1 MAGELARATIALAD
15 LIPRFHRAHHAFPMI
30 VIGVAPVLKSFGYA
44 VLRRQAGGL
53 EWVEGEV
60 VRTIREGGRSASDDA
75 RVRIRQ
81 IMVDV
86 ETLVRRHSEDDPS
99 VSVAVA
105 QVVEDPRLVGGLESR
120 TGRAQS
126 QLFTAAAPA
135 DAEAPASDEERATI
149 ERSYELAAAAL
160 RIVGAL
166 QAVADYALEGG
177 RRVPFIEVGPAE
189 IRQVCCGQP
198 KASKAELRRAV
209 AERFGRHHHE
219 HVLDAAAVAIAA
231 AHRAGPLARA
241 S

>member
-1 MAGELARATIALAD
+1 M
-15 LIPRFHRAHHAFPMI
+15 FPMI

-44 VLRRQAGGL
+44 VLRRREGDL

-126 QLFTAAAPA
+126 QLYAAPEGQ
-135 DAEAPASDEERATI
+135 DAAEGDGATI

-166 QAVADYALEGG
+166 QAVADYALEDG
-177 RRVPFIEVGPAE
+177 RRVPFVEVGPSE

-231 AHRAGPLARA
+231 AHRAGPLATTESISA
-241 S
+241 EYAVQGLPP

>member
-1 MAGELARATIALAD
+1 
-15 LIPRFHRAHHAFPMI
+15 MI

-44 VLRRQAGGL
+44 VLRRRSGDL

-86 ETLVRRHSEDDPS
+86 ETLLRRHAEDDPA
-99 VSVAVA
+99 VQVAVA

-120 TGRAQS
+120 TGRARS
-126 QLFTAAAPA
+126 QLFVAPVSA
-135 DAEAPASDEERATI
+135 DAEASGTSEELATI

-166 QAVADYALEGG
+166 QAVSDYALEDG
-177 RRVPFIEVGPAE
+177 RRVPFIEVGPTE